1 MVIDGTPYSF
11 YPAKLIGQ
19 DIFSKDQLIEKCN
32 GYDFNYCIERETERE
47 PELCAILYDRT
58 SGRKMECY
66 TTMPGLQV
74 FTANTLTSI
83 KGKKLYKGHFAICL
97 ETQFYPNSPNCSD
110 YPSPI
115 LKAGDNYYETTVYKF
130 VID

>member
-66 TTMPGLQV
+66 RKI
-74 FTANTLTSI
+74 N
-83 KGKKLYKGHFAICL
+83 
-97 ETQFYPNSPNCSD
+97 
-110 YPSPI
+110 
-115 LKAGDNYYETTVYKF
+115 
-130 VID
+130 